1 MEEKLSEH
9 EQLIRHQT
17 IDPAALSG
25 AAIAAALAVFS
36 VPGPFTPMN
45 FVVGVTLLEI
55 LFTYELRRYRNNWQN
70 LAFGAVS
77 GLCALLIVGFATEFY
92 RGALRTDYLAEL
104 IKEPRTSRVSEW
116 YLLIWWLVLT
126 GIFTACGFLG
136 RLVIPRPALPAAQA
150 IS

>member
-17 IDPAALSG
+17 IDPATLSG

-45 FVVGVTLLEI
+45 FVVGVTLLVI

-77 GLCALLIVGFATEFY
+77 GLCALLIVGFASFIVEH
-92 RGALRTDYLAEL
+92 
-104 IKEPRTSRVSEW
+104 
-116 YLLIWWLVLT
+116 
-126 GIFTACGFLG
+126 
-136 RLVIPRPALPAAQA
+136 
-150 IS
+150 